1 MDRLPRETH
10 ELRKIRKPLMEK
22 KRRQRINNSLEY
34 LKRVLLQNTVA
45 ISTSGGRVAKLEK
58 ADILEMTVRYIQ
70 TLHQQLNIDTEHSSR
85 NSDRARF
92 PIVSSTTPDSIVKF
106 NRLQQS
112 SLNLPLKLR
121 ADLHPNLIKA
131 VNRPVSINKTSVGRG
146 LNEAKSEGLNEFKSN
161 SKGKIRAFISPMQN
175 NAERGQ
181 DKENLVPDCLK
192 FKEDENNNS
201 PRGYHWRPW

>member
-1 MDRLPRETH
+1 MDRLPRENH

-70 TLHQQLNIDTEHSSR
+70 TLHQQLNITTDDTSGASGTSE
-85 NSDRARF
+85 RARLA
-92 PIVSSTTPDSIVKF
+92 IVSSTTPDSIVKF

-112 SLNLPLKLR
+112 SMGLPLKLR
-121 ADLHPNLIKA
+121 ADLHPNLLRE
-131 VNRPVSINKTSVGRG
+131 VNRPVNRSSLAQD
-146 LNEAKSEGLNEFKSN
+146 LNEYKNN

-175 NAERGQ
+175 HIEHGR
-181 DKENLVPDCLK
+181 DKENLVPDGYK
-192 FKEDENNNS
+192 FKEDENNNAAS
-201 PRGYHWRPW
+201 GYHWRPW